1 MNLLA
6 TAPDWLIG
14 ILFAALAAAAIQD
27 AVQLRISNLITVAVL
42 ALALLAIGVSGF
54 AIGAWQNVAVFAVV
68 LALGTLLFSRGVIGG
83 GDAKLLAAVGFWTD
97 FGSALLVIA
106 SIFICGGLLAL
117 AILALRIGVPD
128 RLARRLAT
136 LRPRGGIPYGIA
148 ISAGTLV
155 ATAILRQG

>member
-6 TAPDWLIG
+6 AAPNWLIG
-14 ILFAALAAAAIQD
+14 MLLAALAAAAIQD
-27 AVQLRISNLITVAVL
+27 AIQLRISNLVTVAVL
-42 ALALLAIGVSGF
+42 ALALLAIGVTGF
-54 AIGAWQNVAVFAVV
+54 AVGLWQNIAIFAVV

-97 FGSALLVIA
+97 FGSAPLLIA
-106 SIFICGGLLAL
+106 SILICGGLLAL

-136 LRPRGGIPYGIA
+136 LRPKGGIPYGIA

-155 ATAILRQG
+155 ATAIFRQG